1 MFDPMTMLC
10 SEKFNLNEIEMLN
23 NSNFPLFQDHQS
35 QRNRYS
41 YTQPKYLY
49 RIFKRIC
56 LPSDIKIFEK
66 CELSP
71 NDQRFVQNLK
81 KESSEIHERKSK

>member
-23 NSNFPLFQDHQS
+23 NSNFPLFLDHQS

-49 RIFKRIC
+49 HIFKRIY
-56 LPSDIKIFEK
+56 LPSGIKIFEK
-66 CELSP
+66 CELGP
-71 NDQRFVQNLK
+71 NDQRFVRNLK
-81 KESSEIHERKSK
+81 KETLEIHERKSK